1 MLTSTTSTNNEM
13 KQMLDSIDSVRS
25 ALAELKGTSGA
36 DQFYEEL
43 LSSLP
48 QFVACG
54 PQSAGKS
61 SVIRRISGIA
71 LPEASTLCT
80 RVATLVQMRRRNTTS
95 IRVTLL
101 GPDSF
106 KSEETCDLNGVRECV
121 EKAQSTAVARSPGNK
136 AFVEDYTIQVTV
148 VGPDKPNVT
157 LVDLPG
163 FHTSNDAD
171 TKVVNDMVKRYVE
184 MPGTLVLHV
193 IKGDQD
199 YGSVL
204 GNDFMRHAGQDNNRV
219 TVLTH
224 CDKLDLT
231 DATDIERLQST
242 ITTTAEHSSL
252 TVAVHGGAVDDA
264 DECTKLDNLVQSSE
278 VAVDVGALQLR
289 EHLEERMREHLELQ
303 YPKAIEKLNTTL
315 AATLERLELVKEQTP
330 ADVLFQMTR
339 TISENLDKK
348 KNGLMN
354 KMRDLL
360 EGMTCEIRN
369 FRLEPLSEGVK
380 RTVKAIDEFDETLEV
395 GSTLYA
401 PDLLGGESLA
411 TVYRATISVKS
422 YAKCSGGPNYFKV
435 KDADG
440 IEREV
445 EVSSCFSGESLSVSS
460 ICEDILQLAKDRGMR
475 NLVHIDR
482 QPIIACYA
490 QAFAK
495 HYTKSIRQTVQET
508 HQMLSTMLDSVFGEQ
523 IPEIARPAARQLRF
537 RMRAEEQGLLEL
549 ACTAVEA
556 IKEHNSETDLLFT
569 PNEHYLNDLIKRM
582 VEKDEEMATDTGGAR
597 HIYHN
602 VRAYLKVQRKFIS
615 ELAAKELIRILVLG
629 TFKRVRKLLSSTISE
644 LTKFVK
650 EPNKLVKERENLTL
664 RKKVLEGA
672 LSQVPMMFAMNKR
685 R

>member
-1 MLTSTTSTNNEM
+1 
-13 KQMLDSIDSVRS
+13 
-25 ALAELKGTSGA
+25 
-36 DQFYEEL
+36 
-43 LSSLP
+43 
-48 QFVACG
+48 
-54 PQSAGKS
+54 
-61 SVIRRISGIA
+61 
-71 LPEASTLCT
+71 
-80 RVATLVQMRRRNTTS
+80 
-95 IRVTLL
+95 
-101 GPDSF
+101 
-106 KSEETCDLNGVRECV
+106 
-121 EKAQSTAVARSPGNK
+121 
-136 AFVEDYTIQVTV
+136 
-148 VGPDKPNVT
+148 
-157 LVDLPG
+157 
-163 FHTSNDAD
+163 
-171 TKVVNDMVKRYVE
+171 
-184 MPGTLVLHV
+184 
-193 IKGDQD
+193 
-199 YGSVL
+199 
-204 GNDFMRHAGQDNNRV
+204 
-219 TVLTH
+219 
-224 CDKLDLT
+224 
-231 DATDIERLQST
+231 
-242 ITTTAEHSSL
+242 
-252 TVAVHGGAVDDA
+252 
-264 DECTKLDNLVQSSE
+264 
-278 VAVDVGALQLR
+278 
-289 EHLEERMREHLELQ
+289 
-303 YPKAIEKLNTTL
+303 
-315 AATLERLELVKEQTP
+315 
-330 ADVLFQMTR
+330 
-339 TISENLDKK
+339 
-348 KNGLMN
+348 
-354 KMRDLL
+354 
-360 EGMTCEIRN
+360 
-369 FRLEPLSEGVK
+369 
-380 RTVKAIDEFDETLEV
+380 
-395 GSTLYA
+395 
-401 PDLLGGESLA
+401 
-411 TVYRATISVKS
+411 VKS

-445 EVSSCFSGESLSVSS
+445 KVSSCFSGESLSVSS

-615 ELAAKELIRILVLG
+615 ELAAKELVRILVLG

-685 R
+685 RKRSDGANKYL